1 MKSNTRTLKMVQLAL
16 FIAIIILMAFTPI
29 GYIKTPAVE
38 ITLLIVPVTV
48 GAIVLGPTAGAILG
62 GTFGITSFIQCFGL
76 SPFGSAL
83 LGINPIATFI
93 LCLVPRILMGWISG
107 ISFQAIKKVDKTKSI
122 SYLVGSLIGP
132 ILNTVFFMLALVL
145 FFYNTDYIQGFVE
158 ALNAKN
164 AFLFVVAFVGINGL
178 IEAGINFVI
187 GSAISKTL
195 DVVVDRVKVK

>member
-1 MKSNTRTLKMVQLAL
+1 M
-16 FIAIIILMAFTPI
+16 
-29 GYIKTPAVE
+29 
-38 ITLLIVPVTV
+38 
-48 GAIVLGPTAGAILG
+48 
-62 GTFGITSFIQCFGL
+62 

-107 ISFQAIKKVDKTKSI
+107 ITFQAVKKVDKTKSV
-122 SYLVGSLIGP
+122 SYLVGSLVGP

-158 ALNAKN
+158 VLNAKN
-164 AFLFVVAFVGINGL
+164 AFFFVVAFVGINGL

-187 GSAISKTL
+187 GSAVAKTL
-195 DVVVDRVKVK
+195 AVVVERVKVK